1 MRRILPLL
9 PVSSLMLTAVIFS
22 GAFAQDKID
31 RKVEDGIE
39 VIFNHLQPYK
49 IKGEPTALT
58 LERLFSIDTENDDI
72 AKIGLTDIESF
83 DVDPAGNIYLIRRR
97 TDQNHLYK
105 FDAAGRFLKSFL
117 RGGQGPGEMEW
128 GGTVL
133 ATNQGGI
140 IAKDPSKQKF
150 LVFDASGNFLREV
163 TLPKVN
169 AIGIDAIL
177 SDGQYLV
184 SWQKAEPENKFPPD
198 YYHNFVGLMS
208 SDFKEIKHL
217 GDMRWPNPLSGK
229 EMRVYSDV
237 LVSAAS
243 KDSVFVAN
251 AEKGY
256 EIQVYNFAGKLV
268 RKIRKEYRPVRLPE
282 SIKANYAKPA
292 ANPRTEDLRKRTVL
306 PDRMPPFRYLFADD
320 EGRLYVMT
328 WEKSRNPREYMY
340 DVFNRQGVFIART
353 SLDNYTVQG
362 PFKREYETLA
372 MAKDGR
378 LYCLHEKDSGF
389 TELVVCKMS
398 WQ

>member
-83 DVDPAGNIYLIRRR
+83 DVDPAGNIYLIRWR

-117 RGGQGPGEMEW
+117 RGGQGPGEIEW

-133 ATNQGGI
+133 ATDRGEI
-140 IAKDPSKQKF
+140 IAKDPSKGKF
-150 LVFDASGNFLREV
+150 LVYDKDGNFVREV
-163 TLPKVN
+163 SLPKVN
-169 AIGIDAIL
+169 ALGIDAIL
-177 SDGQYLV
+177 ANGSYLV
-184 SWQKAEPENKFPPD
+184 SWQKAEPEDKFPQD
-198 YYHNFVGLMS
+198 YYHNFVGIAS
-208 SDFKEIKHL
+208 PDFKDIKEI
-217 GDMRWPNPLSGK
+217 GDMRWPNPWSGK
-229 EMRVYSDV
+229 QVPVYSNV

-243 KDSVFVAN
+243 RESVFVAN

-256 EIQVYNFAGKLV
+256 EISVYHLDGKLA
-268 RKIRKEYRPVRLPE
+268 RKIRKEYGPLKVPDE
-282 SIKANYAKPA
+282 IKKNYGTPA
-292 ANPRTEDLRKRTVL
+292 SNPRIEDLRKRTVL
-306 PDRMPPFRYLFADD
+306 PDRLPPFRSLFADD
-320 EGRLYVMT
+320 EGRIYVMT
-328 WEKSRNPREYMY
+328 WEKGKNPREYMH
-340 DVFNRQGVFIART
+340 DIFNPRGLFMART

-372 MAKDGR
+372 IAKKGR
-378 LYCLHEKDSGF
+378 LYCLHEKESGF
-389 TELVVCKMS
+389 KELLVYKMN